1 LAAVMVSA
9 KLTIGKEKA
18 GKFASEGK
26 TPLFIAVD
34 SELAG
39 IIAVADQIKGSS
51 LKTVEKLHSLGL
63 EVVMLTGD
71 NRKTAQVIAEQLS
84 IDKVVS
90 EVLPE
95 DKAKNSLIEE
105 LKQYLIYRQDL
116 DKGEK
121 FAPFMKQI
129 LQVIDRIESSEE
141 KSDLLTSIAE
151 ELLQI
156 LSLNGLQVIDNS
168 GMIDPSMHEVVNTV
182 AVTDEQSEN
191 NIVEVL
197 QKGYLLNNR
206 VLRPSKVTIAK

>member
-1 LAAVMVSA
+1 MSEEVLHEKVSY
-9 KLTIGKEKA
+9 I
-18 GKFASEGK
+18 
-26 TPLFIAVD
+26 V
-34 SELAG
+34 
-39 IIAVADQIKGSS
+39 
-51 LKTVEKLHSLGL
+51 
-63 EVVMLTGD
+63 
-71 NRKTAQVIAEQLS
+71 
-84 IDKVVS
+84 DKVEDIES
-90 EVLPE
+90 LITRRLLE

-141 KSDLLTSIAE
+141 KSDFLTSIAE
-151 ELLQI
+151 ELMQI

-168 GMIDPSMHEVVNTV
+168 GTIDPSMHEVVNTV

>member
-1 LAAVMVSA
+1 MSEEVLHEKVSY
-9 KLTIGKEKA
+9 I
-18 GKFASEGK
+18 
-26 TPLFIAVD
+26 V
-34 SELAG
+34 
-39 IIAVADQIKGSS
+39 
-51 LKTVEKLHSLGL
+51 
-63 EVVMLTGD
+63 
-71 NRKTAQVIAEQLS
+71 
-84 IDKVVS
+84 DKVEDIES
-90 EVLPE
+90 LIIRRLLE

-141 KSDLLTSIAE
+141 KSDFLTSIAE

-168 GMIDPSMHEVVNTV
+168 GTIDPSMHEVVNTV

>member
-1 LAAVMVSA
+1 MSEEVLHEKVSY
-9 KLTIGKEKA
+9 I
-18 GKFASEGK
+18 
-26 TPLFIAVD
+26 V
-34 SELAG
+34 
-39 IIAVADQIKGSS
+39 
-51 LKTVEKLHSLGL
+51 
-63 EVVMLTGD
+63 
-71 NRKTAQVIAEQLS
+71 
-84 IDKVVS
+84 DKVEDIES
-90 EVLPE
+90 LITRRLLE

-168 GMIDPSMHEVVNTV
+168 GMIDPSMHEIVNTV

>member
-1 LAAVMVSA
+1 MSEEVLHEKVSY
-9 KLTIGKEKA
+9 I
-18 GKFASEGK
+18 
-26 TPLFIAVD
+26 V
-34 SELAG
+34 
-39 IIAVADQIKGSS
+39 
-51 LKTVEKLHSLGL
+51 
-63 EVVMLTGD
+63 
-71 NRKTAQVIAEQLS
+71 
-84 IDKVVS
+84 DKVEDIES
-90 EVLPE
+90 LITRRLLE

-151 ELLQI
+151 ELLQV

-168 GMIDPSMHEVVNTV
+168 GMIDPSLHEVVNTV

>member
-1 LAAVMVSA
+1 MSEEVLHEKVSY
-9 KLTIGKEKA
+9 I
-18 GKFASEGK
+18 
-26 TPLFIAVD
+26 V
-34 SELAG
+34 
-39 IIAVADQIKGSS
+39 
-51 LKTVEKLHSLGL
+51 
-63 EVVMLTGD
+63 
-71 NRKTAQVIAEQLS
+71 
-84 IDKVVS
+84 DKVEDIES
-90 EVLPE
+90 LITRRLLE

-105 LKQYLIYRQDL
+105 LKQYLIYSQDL

-141 KSDLLTSIAE
+141 KSDLLISIAE

-156 LSLNGLQVIDNS
+156 LSMNGLQVIDNS

-206 VLRPSKVTIAK
+206 VLRPSKVIIAK

>member
-1 LAAVMVSA
+1 MSEEVLHEKVSY
-9 KLTIGKEKA
+9 I
-18 GKFASEGK
+18 
-26 TPLFIAVD
+26 V
-34 SELAG
+34 
-39 IIAVADQIKGSS
+39 
-51 LKTVEKLHSLGL
+51 
-63 EVVMLTGD
+63 
-71 NRKTAQVIAEQLS
+71 
-84 IDKVVS
+84 DKVEDIES
-90 EVLPE
+90 LITRRLLE

-151 ELLQI
+151 ELLQV

-168 GMIDPSMHEVVNTV
+168 GMIDPSLHEVVNTV

-197 QKGYLLNNR
+197 QNGYLLNNR
-206 VLRPSKVTIAK
+206 VLRPSKVIIAK

>member
-1 LAAVMVSA
+1 M
-9 KLTIGKEKA
+9 
-18 GKFASEGK
+18 SE
-26 TPLFIAVD
+26 
-34 SELAG
+34 
-39 IIAVADQIKGSS
+39 
-51 LKTVEKLHSLGL
+51 
-63 EVVMLTGD
+63 EVVHE
-71 NRKTAQVIAEQLS
+71 KVSYIV
-84 IDKVVS
+84 DKVEDIES
-90 EVLPE
+90 LITRRLLE

-141 KSDLLTSIAE
+141 KSDFLTSIAE

-168 GMIDPSMHEVVNTV
+168 GTIDPSMHEVVNTV

>member
-1 LAAVMVSA
+1 MSEEVLHEKVSY
-9 KLTIGKEKA
+9 I
-18 GKFASEGK
+18 
-26 TPLFIAVD
+26 V
-34 SELAG
+34 
-39 IIAVADQIKGSS
+39 
-51 LKTVEKLHSLGL
+51 
-63 EVVMLTGD
+63 
-71 NRKTAQVIAEQLS
+71 
-84 IDKVVS
+84 DKVEDIES
-90 EVLPE
+90 LITRRLLE

-206 VLRPSKVTIAK
+206 VLRPKGN

>member
-1 LAAVMVSA
+1 MSEEVLHEKVSY
-9 KLTIGKEKA
+9 I
-18 GKFASEGK
+18 
-26 TPLFIAVD
+26 V
-34 SELAG
+34 
-39 IIAVADQIKGSS
+39 
-51 LKTVEKLHSLGL
+51 
-63 EVVMLTGD
+63 
-71 NRKTAQVIAEQLS
+71 
-84 IDKVVS
+84 DKVEDIES
-90 EVLPE
+90 LITRRLLE
-95 DKAKNSLIEE
+95 DKAKNSLVEE

-141 KSDLLTSIAE
+141 KSDLLISIAE

-156 LSLNGLQVIDNS
+156 LSMNGLQVIDNS

-206 VLRPSKVTIAK
+206 VLRPSKVIIAK

>member
-1 LAAVMVSA
+1 MSEEVLHEKVSY
-9 KLTIGKEKA
+9 I
-18 GKFASEGK
+18 
-26 TPLFIAVD
+26 V
-34 SELAG
+34 
-39 IIAVADQIKGSS
+39 
-51 LKTVEKLHSLGL
+51 
-63 EVVMLTGD
+63 
-71 NRKTAQVIAEQLS
+71 
-84 IDKVVS
+84 DKVEDIES
-90 EVLPE
+90 LITRRLLE

-129 LQVIDRIESSEE
+129 IQVIDRIESSEE

-182 AVTDEQSEN
+182 VVTDEQSEN

-206 VLRPSKVTIAK
+206 VLRPSKVIIAK

>member
-1 LAAVMVSA
+1 MSEEVLHEKVSY
-9 KLTIGKEKA
+9 I
-18 GKFASEGK
+18 
-26 TPLFIAVD
+26 V
-34 SELAG
+34 
-39 IIAVADQIKGSS
+39 
-51 LKTVEKLHSLGL
+51 
-63 EVVMLTGD
+63 
-71 NRKTAQVIAEQLS
+71 
-84 IDKVVS
+84 DKVEDIES
-90 EVLPE
+90 LITRRLLE

-141 KSDLLTSIAE
+141 KSDFLTSIAE

-182 AVTDEQSEN
+182 AATDEQSEN

>member
-1 LAAVMVSA
+1 MSEEVLHEKVSY
-9 KLTIGKEKA
+9 I
-18 GKFASEGK
+18 
-26 TPLFIAVD
+26 V
-34 SELAG
+34 
-39 IIAVADQIKGSS
+39 
-51 LKTVEKLHSLGL
+51 
-63 EVVMLTGD
+63 
-71 NRKTAQVIAEQLS
+71 
-84 IDKVVS
+84 DKVEDIES
-90 EVLPE
+90 LITRRLLE

-141 KSDLLTSIAE
+141 KSDLLITIAE

-156 LSLNGLQVIDNS
+156 LSMNGLQVIDNS

>member
-1 LAAVMVSA
+1 MSEEVLHEKVSY
-9 KLTIGKEKA
+9 I
-18 GKFASEGK
+18 
-26 TPLFIAVD
+26 V
-34 SELAG
+34 
-39 IIAVADQIKGSS
+39 
-51 LKTVEKLHSLGL
+51 
-63 EVVMLTGD
+63 
-71 NRKTAQVIAEQLS
+71 
-84 IDKVVS
+84 DKVEDIES
-90 EVLPE
+90 LITRRLLE

-141 KSDLLTSIAE
+141 KSDLLISIAE

-156 LSLNGLQVIDNS
+156 LSMNGLQVIDNS
-168 GMIDPSMHEVVNTV
+168 GTIDPSMHEVVNTV

>member
-1 LAAVMVSA
+1 MSEEVLHEKVSY
-9 KLTIGKEKA
+9 I
-18 GKFASEGK
+18 
-26 TPLFIAVD
+26 V
-34 SELAG
+34 
-39 IIAVADQIKGSS
+39 
-51 LKTVEKLHSLGL
+51 
-63 EVVMLTGD
+63 
-71 NRKTAQVIAEQLS
+71 
-84 IDKVVS
+84 DKVEDIES
-90 EVLPE
+90 LITRRLLE

-129 LQVIDRIESSEE
+129 LQVIDRIELSEE
-141 KSDLLTSIAE
+141 KSDFLTSIAE

-168 GMIDPSMHEVVNTV
+168 GTIDPSMHEVVNTV

>member
-1 LAAVMVSA
+1 MSEEVLHEKVSY
-9 KLTIGKEKA
+9 I
-18 GKFASEGK
+18 
-26 TPLFIAVD
+26 V
-34 SELAG
+34 
-39 IIAVADQIKGSS
+39 
-51 LKTVEKLHSLGL
+51 
-63 EVVMLTGD
+63 
-71 NRKTAQVIAEQLS
+71 
-84 IDKVVS
+84 DKVEDIES
-90 EVLPE
+90 LITRRLLE

-121 FAPFMKQI
+121 CAPFMKQI

-182 AVTDEQSEN
+182 AATDEQSEN

>member
-1 LAAVMVSA
+1 MSEEVLHEKVSY
-9 KLTIGKEKA
+9 I
-18 GKFASEGK
+18 
-26 TPLFIAVD
+26 V
-34 SELAG
+34 
-39 IIAVADQIKGSS
+39 
-51 LKTVEKLHSLGL
+51 
-63 EVVMLTGD
+63 
-71 NRKTAQVIAEQLS
+71 
-84 IDKVVS
+84 DKVEDIES
-90 EVLPE
+90 LITRRLLE

-141 KSDLLTSIAE
+141 KSDLLISIAE

-156 LSLNGLQVIDNS
+156 LSMNGLQVIDNS
-168 GMIDPSMHEVVNTV
+168 GMIDPSMHEVVNTL

-206 VLRPSKVTIAK
+206 VLRPSKVIIAK

>member
-1 LAAVMVSA
+1 MSEEVLHEKVSY
-9 KLTIGKEKA
+9 I
-18 GKFASEGK
+18 
-26 TPLFIAVD
+26 V
-34 SELAG
+34 
-39 IIAVADQIKGSS
+39 
-51 LKTVEKLHSLGL
+51 
-63 EVVMLTGD
+63 
-71 NRKTAQVIAEQLS
+71 
-84 IDKVVS
+84 DKVEDIES
-90 EVLPE
+90 LITRRLLE

-168 GMIDPSMHEVVNTV
+168 GKIDPSMHEVVNIV

>member
-1 LAAVMVSA
+1 MSEEVLHEKVSY
-9 KLTIGKEKA
+9 I
-18 GKFASEGK
+18 
-26 TPLFIAVD
+26 V
-34 SELAG
+34 
-39 IIAVADQIKGSS
+39 
-51 LKTVEKLHSLGL
+51 
-63 EVVMLTGD
+63 
-71 NRKTAQVIAEQLS
+71 
-84 IDKVVS
+84 DKVEDIES
-90 EVLPE
+90 LITRRLLE

-168 GMIDPSMHEVVNTV
+168 GMIDPSMHEVINTV
-182 AVTDEQSEN
+182 AATDEQSEN

>member
-1 LAAVMVSA
+1 MSEEVLHEKVSY
-9 KLTIGKEKA
+9 I
-18 GKFASEGK
+18 
-26 TPLFIAVD
+26 V
-34 SELAG
+34 
-39 IIAVADQIKGSS
+39 
-51 LKTVEKLHSLGL
+51 
-63 EVVMLTGD
+63 
-71 NRKTAQVIAEQLS
+71 
-84 IDKVVS
+84 DKVEDIES
-90 EVLPE
+90 LITRRLLE

-168 GMIDPSMHEVVNTV
+168 GTIDPSMHEVVNTV

>member
-1 LAAVMVSA
+1 MSEEVLHEKVSY
-9 KLTIGKEKA
+9 I
-18 GKFASEGK
+18 
-26 TPLFIAVD
+26 V
-34 SELAG
+34 
-39 IIAVADQIKGSS
+39 
-51 LKTVEKLHSLGL
+51 
-63 EVVMLTGD
+63 
-71 NRKTAQVIAEQLS
+71 
-84 IDKVVS
+84 DKVEDIES
-90 EVLPE
+90 LITRRLLE

-105 LKQYLIYRQDL
+105 LTQSLIYRQDL

-141 KSDLLTSIAE
+141 KSDLLISIAE

-156 LSLNGLQVIDNS
+156 LSMNGLQVIDNS

-206 VLRPSKVTIAK
+206 VLRPSKVIIAK

>member
-1 LAAVMVSA
+1 MSEEVLHEKVSY
-9 KLTIGKEKA
+9 I
-18 GKFASEGK
+18 
-26 TPLFIAVD
+26 V
-34 SELAG
+34 
-39 IIAVADQIKGSS
+39 
-51 LKTVEKLHSLGL
+51 
-63 EVVMLTGD
+63 
-71 NRKTAQVIAEQLS
+71 
-84 IDKVVS
+84 DKVEDIES
-90 EVLPE
+90 LITRRLLE

-141 KSDLLTSIAE
+141 KSDLLISIAE

-156 LSLNGLQVIDNS
+156 LSMNGLQVIDKS

-206 VLRPSKVTIAK
+206 VLRPSKVIIAK

>member
-1 LAAVMVSA
+1 MSEEVLHEKVSY
-9 KLTIGKEKA
+9 I
-18 GKFASEGK
+18 
-26 TPLFIAVD
+26 V
-34 SELAG
+34 
-39 IIAVADQIKGSS
+39 
-51 LKTVEKLHSLGL
+51 
-63 EVVMLTGD
+63 
-71 NRKTAQVIAEQLS
+71 
-84 IDKVVS
+84 DKVEDIES
-90 EVLPE
+90 LITRRLLE

-141 KSDLLTSIAE
+141 KSDLLISIAE

-168 GMIDPSMHEVVNTV
+168 GTIDPSMHEVVNTV
-182 AVTDEQSEN
+182 AATDEQSEN

>member
-1 LAAVMVSA
+1 MSEEVLHEKVSY
-9 KLTIGKEKA
+9 I
-18 GKFASEGK
+18 
-26 TPLFIAVD
+26 V
-34 SELAG
+34 
-39 IIAVADQIKGSS
+39 
-51 LKTVEKLHSLGL
+51 
-63 EVVMLTGD
+63 
-71 NRKTAQVIAEQLS
+71 
-84 IDKVVS
+84 DKVEDIES
-90 EVLPE
+90 LITRRLLE

-156 LSLNGLQVIDNS
+156 LSLNGLQAIDNS

-182 AVTDEQSEN
+182 AATDEQSEN

>member
-1 LAAVMVSA
+1 MSEEVLH
-9 KLTIGKEKA
+9 EK
-18 GKFASEGK
+18 
-26 TPLFIAVD
+26 D
-34 SELAG
+34 SY
-39 IIAVADQIKGSS
+39 IV
-51 LKTVEKLHSLGL
+51 
-63 EVVMLTGD
+63 
-71 NRKTAQVIAEQLS
+71 
-84 IDKVVS
+84 DKVEDIES
-90 EVLPE
+90 LITRRLLE

-141 KSDLLTSIAE
+141 KSDLLISIAE

-156 LSLNGLQVIDNS
+156 LSMNGLQVIDNS

-206 VLRPSKVTIAK
+206 VLRPSKVIIAK

>member
-1 LAAVMVSA
+1 MSEEVLHEKVSY
-9 KLTIGKEKA
+9 I
-18 GKFASEGK
+18 
-26 TPLFIAVD
+26 V
-34 SELAG
+34 
-39 IIAVADQIKGSS
+39 
-51 LKTVEKLHSLGL
+51 
-63 EVVMLTGD
+63 
-71 NRKTAQVIAEQLS
+71 
-84 IDKVVS
+84 DKVEDIES
-90 EVLPE
+90 LITRRLLE

-105 LKQYLIYRQDL
+105 LKRYLIYRQDL

>member
-1 LAAVMVSA
+1 MSEEVLHEKVSY
-9 KLTIGKEKA
+9 I
-18 GKFASEGK
+18 
-26 TPLFIAVD
+26 V
-34 SELAG
+34 
-39 IIAVADQIKGSS
+39 
-51 LKTVEKLHSLGL
+51 
-63 EVVMLTGD
+63 
-71 NRKTAQVIAEQLS
+71 
-84 IDKVVS
+84 DKVEDIES
-90 EVLPE
+90 LITRRLLE

-141 KSDLLTSIAE
+141 KSDLLTSISE

>member
-1 LAAVMVSA
+1 MSEEVLHEKVSY
-9 KLTIGKEKA
+9 I
-18 GKFASEGK
+18 
-26 TPLFIAVD
+26 V
-34 SELAG
+34 
-39 IIAVADQIKGSS
+39 
-51 LKTVEKLHSLGL
+51 
-63 EVVMLTGD
+63 
-71 NRKTAQVIAEQLS
+71 
-84 IDKVVS
+84 DKVEDIES
-90 EVLPE
+90 LITRRLLE

-141 KSDLLTSIAE
+141 KSDLLISIAE

-156 LSLNGLQVIDNS
+156 LSMNGLQVIDNS
-168 GMIDPSMHEVVNTV
+168 GMIGPSMHEVVNTV

-206 VLRPSKVTIAK
+206 VLRPSKVIIAK

>member
-1 LAAVMVSA
+1 MSEEVLHEKVSY
-9 KLTIGKEKA
+9 I
-18 GKFASEGK
+18 
-26 TPLFIAVD
+26 V
-34 SELAG
+34 
-39 IIAVADQIKGSS
+39 
-51 LKTVEKLHSLGL
+51 
-63 EVVMLTGD
+63 
-71 NRKTAQVIAEQLS
+71 
-84 IDKVVS
+84 DKVEDIES
-90 EVLPE
+90 LITRRLLE

-141 KSDLLTSIAE
+141 KSDLLISIAE

-156 LSLNGLQVIDNS
+156 LSMNGLQVIDNS

-182 AVTDEQSEN
+182 AATDEQSEN

>member
-1 LAAVMVSA
+1 MSEEVLHEKVSY
-9 KLTIGKEKA
+9 I
-18 GKFASEGK
+18 
-26 TPLFIAVD
+26 V
-34 SELAG
+34 
-39 IIAVADQIKGSS
+39 
-51 LKTVEKLHSLGL
+51 
-63 EVVMLTGD
+63 
-71 NRKTAQVIAEQLS
+71 
-84 IDKVVS
+84 DKVEDIES
-90 EVLPE
+90 LITRRLLE

-168 GMIDPSMHEVVNTV
+168 GMIDPSMHEVVNIV
-182 AVTDEQSEN
+182 AAADEQSEN

>member
-1 LAAVMVSA
+1 MSEEVLHEKVSY
-9 KLTIGKEKA
+9 I
-18 GKFASEGK
+18 
-26 TPLFIAVD
+26 V
-34 SELAG
+34 
-39 IIAVADQIKGSS
+39 
-51 LKTVEKLHSLGL
+51 
-63 EVVMLTGD
+63 
-71 NRKTAQVIAEQLS
+71 
-84 IDKVVS
+84 DKVEDIES
-90 EVLPE
+90 LITRRLLE

-151 ELLQI
+151 ELLQV

-168 GMIDPSMHEVVNTV
+168 GMIDPSLHEVVNTV

-206 VLRPSKVTIAK
+206 VLRPSKVIIAK

>member
-1 LAAVMVSA
+1 MSEEVLHEKVSY
-9 KLTIGKEKA
+9 I
-18 GKFASEGK
+18 
-26 TPLFIAVD
+26 V
-34 SELAG
+34 
-39 IIAVADQIKGSS
+39 
-51 LKTVEKLHSLGL
+51 
-63 EVVMLTGD
+63 
-71 NRKTAQVIAEQLS
+71 
-84 IDKVVS
+84 DKVEDIES
-90 EVLPE
+90 LITRRLLE

-182 AVTDEQSEN
+182 AANDEQSEN

>member
-1 LAAVMVSA
+1 MSEEVLHEKVSY
-9 KLTIGKEKA
+9 I
-18 GKFASEGK
+18 
-26 TPLFIAVD
+26 V
-34 SELAG
+34 
-39 IIAVADQIKGSS
+39 
-51 LKTVEKLHSLGL
+51 
-63 EVVMLTGD
+63 
-71 NRKTAQVIAEQLS
+71 
-84 IDKVVS
+84 DKVEDIES
-90 EVLPE
+90 LITRRLLE

-141 KSDLLTSIAE
+141 KSDLLISIAE

-156 LSLNGLQVIDNS
+156 LSMNGLQVIDNS

-191 NIVEVL
+191 TIVEVL

-206 VLRPSKVTIAK
+206 VLRPSKVIIAK

>member
-1 LAAVMVSA
+1 MSEEVLHEKVSY
-9 KLTIGKEKA
+9 I
-18 GKFASEGK
+18 
-26 TPLFIAVD
+26 V
-34 SELAG
+34 
-39 IIAVADQIKGSS
+39 
-51 LKTVEKLHSLGL
+51 
-63 EVVMLTGD
+63 
-71 NRKTAQVIAEQLS
+71 
-84 IDKVVS
+84 DKVEDIES
-90 EVLPE
+90 LITRRLLE

-129 LQVIDRIESSEE
+129 LQVIDRIES
-141 KSDLLTSIAE
+141 DLLISIAE

-156 LSLNGLQVIDNS
+156 LSMNGLQVIDNS

-206 VLRPSKVTIAK
+206 VLRPSKVIIAK

>member
-1 LAAVMVSA
+1 MHEKVSY
-9 KLTIGKEKA
+9 I
-18 GKFASEGK
+18 
-26 TPLFIAVD
+26 V
-34 SELAG
+34 
-39 IIAVADQIKGSS
+39 
-51 LKTVEKLHSLGL
+51 
-63 EVVMLTGD
+63 
-71 NRKTAQVIAEQLS
+71 
-84 IDKVVS
+84 DKVEDIES
-90 EVLPE
+90 LITRRLLE

-105 LKQYLIYRQDL
+105 LKQYLSYRQDL